1 MRYLLTLALLCFGSA
16 AMASET
22 RVVSD
27 HFDRQVE
34 VPADPQRIVSLDVIG
49 ATAILADMRVPF
61 IASVASLEAG
71 TGAYYLPAMSA
82 SYGMTLDGDN
92 ITPIPIANPFDIELI
107 ASLDPDLILAT
118 ARTFEQVDQLSAVA
132 PTVFL
137 NETPHPWEYQE
148 AVANAVNQMEAFER
162 RKQDYEDR
170 VVMLKRYINLP
181 EGATYTIFEATEQGL
196 LVRELFGVNHV
207 AEDLGLL
214 RDPSMQQ
221 IEDENLFWVQL
232 LSWEQLPEME
242 ADFVFVP
249 YTDQGWSNL
258 DDQVRL
264 LNENVPNWC
273 NFLPACKEGRMI
285 FFNRETTASPT
296 FLHLHNTLSLI
307 ANEAVNRRLTGR
319 GGPPAEE

>member
-1 MRYLLTLALLCFGSA
+1 MRCLVTLVLLCLGSA
-16 AMASET
+16 GMAFET
-22 RVVSD
+22 RVVTD

-49 ATAILADMRVPF
+49 ATAILADLRVPF
-61 IASVASLEAG
+61 IASVASLDTDTSE
-71 TGAYYLPAMSA
+71 YYLPAMSA
-82 SYGMTLDGDN
+82 SYGMTLKGDN

-118 ARTFEQVDQLSAVA
+118 ARTYEQVDLLGAVA

-170 VVMLKRYINLP
+170 VAKIKRYIDLP

-207 AEDLGLL
+207 AEDLGLV
-214 RDPSMQQ
+214 RNPSMQQ
-221 IEDENLFWVQL
+221 IEDDNLFWVQL

-249 YTDQGWSNL
+249 FTDQGWSNL
-258 DDQVRL
+258 EDQLRL
-264 LNENVPNWC
+264 LDANIPNWC

-285 FFNRETTASPT
+285 FFSRETTASPT
-296 FLHLHNTLSLI
+296 FLHLHDTLSLI
-307 ANEAVNRRLTGR
+307 TNEAVNRRFTGR
-319 GGPPAEE
+319 NGLPGRE